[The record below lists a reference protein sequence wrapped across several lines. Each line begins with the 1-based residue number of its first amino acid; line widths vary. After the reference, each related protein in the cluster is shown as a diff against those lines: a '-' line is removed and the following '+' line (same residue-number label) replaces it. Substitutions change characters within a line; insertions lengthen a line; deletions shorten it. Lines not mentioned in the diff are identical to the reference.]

1 MAEHHHHHT
10 NNKKVLA
17 ISFIII
23 TTFMIVEAIG
33 GLLTNSLALLS
44 DAGHMLSDA
53 ISLCIALIAFM
64 LSERAVTKQKTF
76 GYKRFEVLA
85 AAFNGLTLIII
96 AVVICYEAIGRF
108 MEPLEVATLG
118 MLVISVTGL
127 IVNIIVA
134 WIMMRG
140 ADTKENLNMRSA
152 FMHVIGDMLGSIG
165 AIIAAL
171 LIMGFGFLWADPL
184 ASMIVALLV
193 LRSGYSITKAS
204 IHILMEG
211 APVNIQV
218 DEIVKAMTKNP
229 QVLSLH
235 DLHIW
240 TITSGLNALTCH
252 LVVNEKMTVVES
264 EGLLKKIEHELLHHG
279 IHHVTI
285 QLETV
290 KHSHEDS
297 LLCKVEGHDQHDHHH

>member
-1 MAEHHHHHT
+1 
-10 NNKKVLA
+10 
-17 ISFIII
+17 
-23 TTFMIVEAIG
+23 
-33 GLLTNSLALLS
+33 
-44 DAGHMLSDA
+44 
-53 ISLCIALIAFM
+53 
-64 LSERAVTKQKTF
+64 
-76 GYKRFEVLA
+76 
-85 AAFNGLTLIII
+85 
-96 AVVICYEAIGRF
+96 

-218 DEIVKAMTKNP
+218 DEIVKAMTK
-229 QVLSLH
+229 
-235 DLHIW
+235 
-240 TITSGLNALTCH
+240 
-252 LVVNEKMTVVES
+252 
-264 EGLLKKIEHELLHHG
+264 
-279 IHHVTI
+279 IHKFCRYMI
-285 QLETV
+285 YIFGQ
-290 KHSHEDS
+290 
-297 LLCKVEGHDQHDHHH
+297 